1 MFRNEKLELK
11 VGLFMGAGI
20 FLMFLIVFS
29 IRDLSFLNNGYDIQ
43 VIFDTAGGITRNA
56 PVKLAGVNV
65 GEVISTEIFH
75 DENESATRVKLG
87 VRINGSVKISED
99 AAARINTLG
108 LLGEQ
113 YLEITP
119 GVSKNYLREESV
131 VIGKNPLS
139 MGNQI
144 EKMNAFME
152 SAIKILKQIE
162 SGDGTLGKL
171 LMDDTVYE
179 DITVILNRLKN
190 GEGTLGKLLVKEEI
204 YDNVEDFTSD
214 IKENPWKLLHKT
226 KNNPPI
232 PKEK

>member
-1 MFRNEKLELK
+1 MFRDEKLELK

-29 IRDLSFLNNGYDIQ
+29 IKDLSFFNKGYDIQ
-43 VIFDTAGGITRNA
+43 VIFDTAGGITRDA

-65 GEVISTEIFH
+65 GEVISTDIFQ
-75 DENESATRVKLG
+75 DETENVTRVKLG
-87 VRINGSVKISED
+87 VRVNGNVKISED

-119 GVSKNYLREESV
+119 GVSKKYLCEDSV
-131 VIGKNPLS
+131 VVGKNPLS
-139 MGNQI
+139 VGNQI

-152 SAIKILKQIE
+152 AAIKILKQIE

-179 DITVILNRLKN
+179 DIAVILNRLKN

-204 YDNVEDFTSD
+204 YDNVEEFTSD
-214 IKENPWKLLHKT
+214 IKEHPWKLLHKT
-226 KNNPPI
+226 KD
-232 PKEK
+232 